1 MSLLGKKTLEAG
13 RIRLEL
19 DEDGTL
25 WIIDGG
31 ERHGIMLVAGGTL
44 GLLNFL
50 TAHKHAI
57 VAASHGSEMKNVHVS
72 EENEED
78 PATIYGPE
86 ASDSKHKRGEKISY
100 RSAEGGICSGTIL
113 WITAPRDVR
122 GRELPLRYI
131 VEPDIGTEA
140 DAEVYAG
147 IVDVIEPDD
156 LIKSAEF
163 KEE

>member
-1 MSLLGKKTLEAG
+1 MLGKRTLEAG

-57 VAASHGSEMKNVHVS
+57 LAASQGSEMMNVHVS
-72 EENEED
+72 EGNEED
-78 PATIYGPE
+78 LATIYGPE
-86 ASDSKHKRGEKISY
+86 ALDSKHKRGEKISY
-100 RSAEGGICSGTIL
+100 TPAEGGIRSGTII
-113 WITAPRDVR
+113 WITAPRDIR

-131 VEPDIGTEA
+131 VEPDLGTETE
-140 DAEVYAG
+140 AEVYAG
-147 IVDVIEPDD
+147 IVDVVEPGDF
-156 LIKSAEF
+156 IKSAEST
-163 KEE
+163 EEL